1 MIGYVRLIG
10 QFAVILLLFSA
21 VAALASWPVYRQV
34 PEGSAIILLTFVHGA
49 DRKAECR
56 NLSSKEIA
64 KVAPN
69 MRRVQECPRGRRPI
83 YVELDLSGR
92 DLFRATL
99 PPSGIAGDGHSRV
112 YRRFVVPAGQYE
124 VAIRMR
130 DTPRTE
136 GFDHQRKE
144 MVTLT
149 PGQMFVVDFRSQS
162 GEFVFR

>member
-21 VAALASWPVYRQV
+21 VAALASWPIYRQV

-69 MRRVQECPRGRRPI
+69 MRRAQECPRGRRPI

-99 PPSGIAGDGHSRV
+99 PPTGIAGDGHSRV
-112 YRRFVVPAGQYE
+112 YRRFVVTAGQYE

-149 PGQMFVVDFRSQS
+149 PDQMFVVDFRSQS

>member
-1 MIGYVRLIG
+1 
-10 QFAVILLLFSA
+10 
-21 VAALASWPVYRQV
+21 
-34 PEGSAIILLTFVHGA
+34 
-49 DRKAECR
+49 
-56 NLSSKEIA
+56 
-64 KVAPN
+64 
-69 MRRVQECPRGRRPI
+69 MRRVQECPRGRRPL

-99 PPSGIAGDGHSRV
+99 PPTGIAGDGHSRV

-124 VAIRMR
+124 VAVRMR

-144 MVTLT
+144 MVTLA
-149 PGQMFVVDFRSQS
+149 PDQMFVIDFRSES